1 MYKELYKSL
10 IDNAREENRIKNQGI
25 YYEQHHIIPDFLF
38 KNRKRKGPKGHLEG
52 NPNSSENLILL
63 TFREHL
69 MAHYYLYEIYKD
81 TRYGY
86 ASGTALQFFFIKAT
100 GNHRRQINLSQV
112 DEQFLKDMEHL
123 RILGIESISKAR
135 IGKMPVVDAITRDKI
150 GSVSITHPKVIAG
163 EWIHHSKGMPGK
175 SSRDMSGSKN
185 TNYKEMTL
193 ERKHRLFKCMIN
205 SCDDNYLKLNLLKQ
219 NIKKEFTE
227 FNKISL
233 KWVEN
238 NLGSVENWIIEAN
251 NTMNTS
257 IKFDSYH
264 RSEKQRSLA
273 SSHSSKHRWYNDGS
287 KNIKVIDEETF
298 CKLNPTFVKGK
309 LKK

>member
-10 IDNAREENRIKNQGI
+10 IDNARTENRIKNQGI

-38 KNRKRKGPKGHLEG
+38 KNRKRIGPKGHLDG
-52 NPNSSENLILL
+52 DPNSLENLILL

-100 GNHRRQINLSQV
+100 GNHKRQVNLSEI
-112 DEQFLKDMEHL
+112 DEQFLKEMEHL
-123 RILGIESISKAR
+123 RLLGIESISKAR
-135 IGKMPVVDAITRDKI
+135 TGKMPVVDAITREKI
-150 GSVSITHPKVIAG
+150 GSVSITHPKVISG
-163 EWIHHSKGMPGK
+163 EWIHHSKGIPGK

-193 ERKHRLFKCMIN
+193 DRKHRLFKCMIN
-205 SCDDNYLKLNLLKQ
+205 SCDDGYLKLNLLKH
-219 NIKKEFTE
+219 NIKIEFTE
-227 FNKISL
+227 FKKISL

-238 NLGSVENWIIEAN
+238 NLGSVENWVIEAN
-251 NTMNTS
+251 NEMNTS

-264 RSEKQRSLA
+264 RSEKQRKIA
-273 SSHSSKHRWYNDGS
+273 SSHSSKHRWYNDGIN
-287 KNIKVIDEETF
+287 NIRVIDEEDF